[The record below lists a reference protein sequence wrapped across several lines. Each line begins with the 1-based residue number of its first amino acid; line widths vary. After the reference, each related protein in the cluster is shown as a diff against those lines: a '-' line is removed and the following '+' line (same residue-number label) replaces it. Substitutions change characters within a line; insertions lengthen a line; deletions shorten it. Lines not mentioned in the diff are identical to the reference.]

1 MNTNQSEA
9 LRARFDHRVQTQ
21 AAAQGR
27 IVNPI
32 NHAVGDV
39 IFKTALKALV
49 ETRAGSK
56 DGRFKVVSA
65 PTGSS
70 KTTSAV
76 AFAAAA
82 FETVAGFSCAFV
94 VEEITHAEEIYRMLC
109 QLLPAEAVGV
119 WSSFHDP
126 KSYKPADE
134 AKYGFKPRPFSLE
147 QMKDIPVVVFTH
159 RKWLGEVDTGKDAGV
174 RRYRGTSRDVLFID
188 EQPAVIEIFE
198 RTPADVLKV
207 RDSIAQMDP
216 EHPWNETLRDVVARM
231 DEVFL
236 STGNELE
243 AIKLLGCLEA
253 YDFTPE
259 NVRMTWLERY
269 RVHPSSDFMDTF
281 KFLHACTRGYAFL
294 SRQEP
299 RGFVAYLPNFEPE
312 PNQVLLDATADISG
326 LSPLMGG
333 VLAPG
338 LPTID
343 YSGLSLHHVEPPKEF
358 RRVNDVVKTR
368 SKAVAYRDWI
378 TKNVLANTAA
388 GDRVLVVVHK
398 AMIETHGLLP
408 HFPKEPDGSLFPG
421 RQTHVIWWGQ
431 GIGSNRYKD
440 ATKVFLFSEF
450 YRPRRV
456 TVATT
461 LGARRNRADDVPLAK
476 LKGKLSGDFFDI
488 REGDLLRWTKQLA
501 CRGNVRNVAE
511 GGRCGSMDLYTS
523 MDFGRLTRNL
533 SRLFPGARAPQRI
546 KGETGTS
553 GRAALVELLSTTD
566 KIEFSSK
573 DVEMRTGISARNL
586 KRELETST
594 VGVVAQAYGW
604 SLVSAR
610 DIGRPGR
617 TNYLSR

>member
-1 MNTNQSEA
+1 MTTDQREA
-9 LRARFDHRVQTQ
+9 LRAGFDYQVYTQ

-27 IVNPI
+27 TVNSI
-32 NHAVGDV
+32 NKAVGEV
-39 IFKTALKALV
+39 IFKTALKAI
-49 ETRAGSK
+49 EDTREGVR

-70 KTTSAV
+70 KTTSSV

-82 FETVAGFSCAFV
+82 FETVPGFSCAFV

-109 QLLPAEAVGV
+109 KLIPEEAVGV

-126 KSYKPADE
+126 RSYKPEDE
-134 AKYGFKPRPFSLE
+134 AKYGFTPQPFALE
-147 QMKDIPVVVFTH
+147 HMKELPVVVFTH

-174 RRYRGTSRDVLFID
+174 RLYRGAPRDVLFID

-216 EHPWNETLRDVVARM
+216 EHPWNETLRDVVTRM
-231 DEVFL
+231 EAVFL

-243 AIKLLGCLEA
+243 AIKLLGCLEG

-259 NVRMTWLERY
+259 NVRSTWLEHY
-269 RVHPSSDFMDTF
+269 GGLPSSDLVDTF
-281 KFLHACTRGYAFL
+281 RFLHACTRGYVFL

-326 LSPLMGG
+326 LSQLMGG
-333 VLAPG
+333 DLARG
-338 LPTID
+338 LPAID
-343 YSGLSLHHVEPPKEF
+343 YSGLSLHHIEPPKEF
-358 RRVNDVVKTR
+358 TRVNDVVKTR

-398 AMIETHGLLP
+398 AMIETHGLFP
-408 HFPKEPDGSLFPG
+408 HSPKEPDRGLFPG
-421 RQTHVIWWGQ
+421 RQTNVIWWGQ

-461 LGARRNRADDVPLAK
+461 LGARRNRAEEVPLAK
-476 LKGKLSGDFFDI
+476 LKGKLTGDFLDI
-488 REGDLLRWTKQLA
+488 HEGDLLRWTKQLA

-533 SRLFPGARAPQRI
+533 ARLFPGARAPQRI
-546 KGETGTS
+546 NGEKGSS

-573 DVEMRTGISARNL
+573 DVEIRTGISARNL

-594 VGVVAQAYGW
+594 VGAVAQAYGW
-604 SLVSAR
+604 SLVSAK

-617 TNYLSR
+617 ANYLTR